1 MKWNR
6 YIFSATLLL
15 LTVQAMAVQNVDSVY
30 VQTVKE
36 SKYDKRIHRY
46 QKYWAALIPTQVVI
60 QKAGNMGLYS
70 VGMGWDYGRH
80 EQWETDLLVGYIP
93 KHNSTRGKLTMTL
106 KENYIPWSITLTPQS
121 AYKKNGR
128 WSLEPFTSSIYI
140 NTVFG
145 HEFWKSQPSQYPDGY
160 YQLLSTRFRL
170 NMAFGQRVTFEIPNK
185 KRSFSKSISFF
196 YEVGTCDLY
205 VRAMFQDSSVKL
217 KNVLGL
223 SIGMKLHTM

>member
-1 MKWNR
+1 
-6 YIFSATLLL
+6 
-15 LTVQAMAVQNVDSVY
+15 
-30 VQTVKE
+30 
-36 SKYDKRIHRY
+36 
-46 QKYWAALIPTQVVI
+46 
-60 QKAGNMGLYS
+60 
-70 VGMGWDYGRH
+70 
-80 EQWETDLLVGYIP
+80 
-93 KHNSTRGKLTMTL
+93 MTL

-128 WSLEPFTSSIYI
+128 WTLEPFTSSIYI

-145 HEFWKSQPSQYPDGY
+145 HEFWKSQPSRYPDGY

-205 VRAMFQDSSVKL
+205 VRAMFQDSSIKL
-217 KNVLGL
+217 KDVLGL